1 MIQKIRH
8 KGLRKPCQDDS
19 AAKVNL
25 ATQQAPAHTCPLG
38 RGFGAAGYRPTRRL
52 ASRAEG
58 AADGHVVGEGVGELA
73 DDVPIRGLLRHG
85 RRL

>member
-1 MIQKIRH
+1 MVRRT
-8 KGLRKPCQDDS
+8 LLCNRE
-19 AAKVNL
+19 L
-25 ATQQAPAHTCPLG
+25 FLFYQAPAHTCPLG